1 MMKRILKGNVLLVI
15 DDQTLTRVLGLYFE
29 RKHFNVFSPVNTKE
43 IPQIM
48 KNNALTFAIFYNNSQ
63 TEGNIDAARQ
73 LISFDNR
80 IAVIFIC
87 EDKQQKT
94 EIENADPLFFTIQ
107 KPFAMR
113 NLYSRLTAMSNKLK
127 EQQNGITSFLIG
139 NYRFNT
145 ATSNLT
151 YSQEGT
157 LIEQHLTKKESA
169 ILTMLCRNI
178 GKTVS
183 RHRLL
188 TDIWHK
194 DNYQA
199 ARSMDVYITKLRK
212 YLSLDDSVKIEN
224 THSVG
229 FSLKITDK

>member
-1 MMKRILKGNVLLVI
+1 
-15 DDQTLTRVLGLYFE
+15 
-29 RKHFNVFSPVNTKE
+29 
-43 IPQIM
+43 
-48 KNNALTFAIFYNNSQ
+48 
-63 TEGNIDAARQ
+63 
-73 LISFDNR
+73 
-80 IAVIFIC
+80 
-87 EDKQQKT
+87 
-94 EIENADPLFFTIQ
+94 
-107 KPFAMR
+107 MR